1 VQLQILSP
9 QHNYITIH
17 IDISDST
24 AEIIKTDEVIHDQHL
39 NKSYL
44 GIQYL
49 LFLDSSCSLLFILGH
64 ICPSIF
70 SSFCL
75 LDYHLFIMYI
85 RMSSNI
91 EITGLHLASTST
103 LLNASVMLFTTVSV
117 TTFLV
122 NLDLDQNLC
131 RNKH

>member
-1 VQLQILSP
+1 MQLQILCP
-9 QHNYITIH
+9 HHNYITIH

-24 AEIIKTDEVIHDQHL
+24 AEIINTDQVIHEQHL

-49 LFLDSSCSLLFILGH
+49 VFLDSSCSLLFILGQ

-75 LDYHLFIMYI
+75 LDCHLLIMYI

-91 EITGLHLASTST
+91 EITGLLLASTST
-103 LLNASVMLFTTVSV
+103 LLNASVMLFTTMSV
-117 TTFLV
+117 TAFLV

-131 RNKH
+131 INKH